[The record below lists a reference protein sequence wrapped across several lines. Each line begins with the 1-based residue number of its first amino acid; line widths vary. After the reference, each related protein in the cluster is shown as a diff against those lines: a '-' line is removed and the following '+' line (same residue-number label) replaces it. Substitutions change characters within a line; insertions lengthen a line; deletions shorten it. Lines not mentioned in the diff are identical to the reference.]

1 MRLSITRSLALL
13 GMAIIL
19 LAATGAHASEG
30 IILAATTATEGA
42 GETTTAA
49 AVRERPEFLTRKYQ
63 NEELDEIRTQ
73 VVYWLCL
80 FIQDYCQG
88 WFPGPGGPTW

>member
-19 LAATGAHASEG
+19 FAATAHASEG
-30 IILAATTATEGA
+30 IAQGAAIAAATEEAT
-42 GETTTAA
+42 TTTAA
-49 AVRERPEFLTRKYQ
+49 VERPQFLTRKYQ
-63 NEELDEIRTQ
+63 NEELDEVRSQI
-73 VVYWLCL
+73 VYWLCL